1 MYSFNGGTVTL
12 ICALHVLHGIKA
24 FDGLM
29 HPWATCNT
37 GIVHPLVL
45 VTIFTVPK
53 VKIPLWVLKPDKR
66 TSTDSFF
73 HDSEIK
79 SSFPTRSTE
88 LVTVQSVHVQELPN
102 CLEYT
107 IFCHSYKSVGV
118 QLARIVVGHSLWACC
133 FHNFYHTLAKLFM
146 PS

>member
-1 MYSFNGGTVTL
+1 MQRDKLAAMEVCIPLEAVSAVGESSEVSQITSGV
-12 ICALHVLHGIKA
+12 
-24 FDGLM
+24 
-29 HPWATCNT
+29 ATCNT

-118 QLARIVVGHSLWACC
+118 QLARIVVEHSL
-133 FHNFYHTLAKLFM
+133 
-146 PS
+146 